1 MPTFAVENSTYMA
14 NILIIAG
21 IFLIIIGAAGRR
33 GSISHERDWAK
44 EGREKMRVGDK
55 EYWV

>member
-1 MPTFAVENSTYMA
+1 MAKNSTFMA

-33 GSISHERDWAK
+33 GRISHERDWAK
-44 EGREKMRVGDK
+44 EGRKKMRVGDK